1 MEKREIGNFQTVHSR
16 WSRARVLTI
25 AQETPDEQQQ
35 TLLKRGVPQDLWTVD
50 AIPAT
55 AIDSHP
61 RTRRVIQSLK
71 QAHLIHLYRCAIH
84 SNYILSHHFLTNNL
98 QLLIA
103 MLLQLLLSM
112 KELNW
117 R

>member
-1 MEKREIGNFQTVHSR
+1 MS
-16 WSRARVLTI
+16 S
-25 AQETPDEQQQ
+25 QQQ

-50 AIPAT
+50 AIYPT
-55 AIDSHP
+55 QQL
-61 RTRRVIQSLK
+61 TRQSLKNTACDTEHK

-84 SNYILSHHFLTNNL
+84 ANYILSHHFMTNNL